1 MIHEYAI
8 EPNVIL
14 SWASNS
20 RDYAEFFREY
30 GLGTPRIISSF
41 PKSKAAKLR
50 SYLLRQCP
58 ESSESLH
65 GQRYIEIVQKIAE
78 MTVQRECRSD
88 RDEDWHQLVSSETN
102 RLPFSV
108 ILTSEAIGI
117 DRNISLPDLYAEGSI
132 WNHERQKTVQRTAAN
147 MLAVISNLVA
157 LSSEKIIVADPFGWS
172 EESIGFIQELIGF
185 LLSRKLNS
193 KTPTLHVLYKEKRG
207 SAGTGVGCP
216 NAGYVKSQI
225 LSGVQP
231 DYDGNMLSVVCLN
244 EKPGSDVFHNRY
256 ILSELGGLM
265 SGHGVGVT
273 GNESHT
279 DDIILLEESVYSK
292 RWLLFTD
299 ESSYELVSKA

>member
-14 SWASNS
+14 SWASNG

-41 PKSKAAKLR
+41 PKSKPAKLR

-58 ESSESLH
+58 ENSESLE

-78 MTVQRECRSD
+78 MTAQRECRSD
-88 RDEDWHQLVSSETN
+88 QDEDWHQLVTSETN

-117 DRNISLPDLYAEGSI
+117 DRNISLPNLYAEGSI

-157 LSSEKIIVADPFGWS
+157 LSSEKLIVADPFGWS
-172 EESIGFIQELIGF
+172 EESIGFIQELIGL

-279 DDIILLEESVYSK
+279 DDIILLEESIYSK